1 MGTPQRGPTVKQVIV
16 DPIMHQPI
24 IVRGPSGPTQFRP
37 PTITKTERLK
47 GITAPKPH
55 KFPTRA
61 SRAAP
66 TPLHKH

>member
-1 MGTPQRGPTVKQVIV
+1 MATPQRGPTRKQVIV
-16 DPIMHQPI
+16 DPIMHRPI
-24 IVRGPSGPTQFRP
+24 RGPRGPTQFKP

-55 KFPTRA
+55 RHPTRA